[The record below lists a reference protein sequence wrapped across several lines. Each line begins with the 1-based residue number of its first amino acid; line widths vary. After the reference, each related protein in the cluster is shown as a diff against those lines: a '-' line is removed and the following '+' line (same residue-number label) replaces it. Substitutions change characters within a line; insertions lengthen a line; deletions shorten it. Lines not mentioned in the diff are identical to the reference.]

1 MQCDACT
8 YSLLRSTRTSV
19 RTTLAMLIQ
28 LVSPMTIDRLS
39 ALALPRIACSST
51 ISSRFGM
58 LMKISLTRMKN
69 ASSFSPA
76 QPLRLPKKTAMA
88 VDSSVAQMPMN
99 SDSLPPD
106 QIIEKISRPIVSV
119 PKRNSLFGA
128 ALQWLRS
135 I

>member
-58 LMKISLTRMKN
+58 LMKISLKRMKN

-88 VDSSVAQMPMN
+88 VDRSVAQMPMN

-128 ALQWLRS
+128 ALQWRRS

>member
-88 VDSSVAQMPMN
+88 VDRSVAQMPMN

-128 ALQWLRS
+128 ALQWRRS

>member
-88 VDSSVAQMPMN
+88 VDRSVAQMPMN

-106 QIIEKISRPIVSV
+106 QIIEKISRPIVSL

-128 ALQWLRS
+128 ALQWRRS

>member
-88 VDSSVAQMPMN
+88 VDRSVAQMPMN
-99 SDSLPPD
+99 GDSLPPD

-128 ALQWLRS
+128 ALQWRRS

>member
-69 ASSFSPA
+69 ASSFSHA

-88 VDSSVAQMPMN
+88 VDRSVAQMPMN

>member
-58 LMKISLTRMKN
+58 LMKISLKRMKN

-88 VDSSVAQMPMN
+88 VDRSVAQMPMN